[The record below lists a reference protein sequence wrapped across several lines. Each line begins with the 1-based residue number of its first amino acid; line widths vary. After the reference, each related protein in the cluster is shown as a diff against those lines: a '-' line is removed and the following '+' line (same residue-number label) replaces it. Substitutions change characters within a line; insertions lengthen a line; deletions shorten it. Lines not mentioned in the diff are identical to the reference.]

1 MSQFGFVD
9 FFLMI
14 QRGLRFWENT
24 AEVKCLSHHFIWEV
38 GDRTVTYP
46 WWYLPR
52 HSVRVVSAG
61 FLHCLPIPCSVLWS
75 TLLSTVRI
83 QGEGSWAL
91 PLDGEGDTFSYI
103 IGNSVRVCPLS
114 PRIDSFTYL
123 HYVSLIY
130 FILWSF
136 FFVQIIPSLVI
147 GSSFELT
154 SG

>member
-1 MSQFGFVD
+1 MPFSS
-9 FFLMI
+9 LY
-14 QRGLRFWENT
+14 R
-24 AEVKCLSHHFIWEV
+24 EV
-38 GDRTVTYP
+38 GNRTVTYP

-136 FFVQIIPSLVI
+136 FFCSNYPIF
-147 GSSFELT
+147 GHWELFRVD
-154 SG
+154 SWVKSKKPKFFCIFGF